1 VAFHPD
7 GSLIATGDL
16 GGIGRLWDL
25 RSGRSVMTLRGHVT
39 QMLDMHFS
47 PNGVNL
53 ATASDDH
60 TVNVWDLRARKVTC
74 AIPAHSRLIS
84 SVR

>member
-1 VAFHPD
+1 
-7 GSLIATGDL
+7 
-16 GGIGRLWDL
+16 
-25 RSGRSVMTLRGHVT
+25 MTLRGHVT

-84 SVR
+84 SVRYM